1 MSAVESTDVSCG
13 SVARLKN
20 QENLRKL
27 AVREDVGF
35 VSVERPYSLTI
46 SCRNQSRRK
55 EERKKKG
62 RSDEEQSRSDGSYEE
77 LRPAAEGGCRPD
89 QAGGKLRTVLVLLH
103 STTLLYLLPPTYYL
117 LPTTYYL
124 LASTDRR
131 RLQLGSWPSLLG
143 RVPPLGLIYSTC
155 TNTLARASGPDGSS
169 SHRQQLSRLTKSRVP
184 YSYPYAESGSRT
196 RTSTGKEPYTVRCRR
211 HNIT

>member
-1 MSAVESTDVSCG
+1 MSKGFTGMSAVESTDVSCG

-62 RSDEEQSRSDGSYEE
+62 RSDEEQLPCEQSYRE
-77 LRPAAEGGCRPD
+77 
-89 QAGGKLRTVLVLLH
+89 Q
-103 STTLLYLLPPTYYL
+103 ST
-117 LPTTYYL
+117 
-124 LASTDRR
+124 
-131 RLQLGSWPSLLG
+131 G
-143 RVPPLGLIYSTC
+143 RVAAAAPNVWPGRTEE
-155 TNTLARASGPDGSS
+155 GSVRYWYCS
-169 SHRQQLSRLTKSRVP
+169 
-184 YSYPYAESGSRT
+184 
-196 RTSTGKEPYTVRCRR
+196 TVRQVTSFRKG
-211 HNIT
+211 IPFQKEK